1 MKIGWALKM
10 AGISKTKFKKF
21 KKKEL
26 TMRNE
31 EVNQLK

>member
-21 KKKEL
+21 KKKIVD
-26 TMRNE
+26 NE
-31 EVNQLK
+31 K